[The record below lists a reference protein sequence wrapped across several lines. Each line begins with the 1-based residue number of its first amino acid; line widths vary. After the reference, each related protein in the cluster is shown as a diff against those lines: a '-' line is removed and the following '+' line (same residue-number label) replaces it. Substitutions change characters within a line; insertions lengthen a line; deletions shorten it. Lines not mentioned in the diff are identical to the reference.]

1 MYDSQMSTETKW
13 KEIEIDT
20 NETDILSDKLNIT
33 PLLAKVLLSSG
44 FTLDNIEEIERFI
57 NPKMEEILTYS
68 GISSPEEL
76 EKSIQRIKKAIKNKE
91 KVMINGDPDADGIS
105 GTTIL
110 TAALRHFGLEVEYS
124 FPIRSVEGHGLQIRI
139 IQDAIKN
146 GCSLVITTD
155 CGTKDVEAV
164 DYANEKNIDVI
175 ITDHHIL
182 GKKLPNATAIINP
195 YVNTNP
201 TEVESRYLSGSYVA
215 FKWALAL
222 KDALKSNF
230 PKEIFECLVICA
242 ALGAL
247 SDRISLKKPMNRAV
261 IKLGIDYL
269 NTTKLAGMKALKE
282 ISIPKRSSLTLR
294 AREISRTIAP
304 RMNAPGRIG
313 NPALNIPDSSIV
325 VDLLIAGLSIGPR
338 SDIKKFIEK
347 YKKLLHQD
355 KLIKSNLDINDQV
368 EIVDEVNSQ
377 RKRMTEEIETK
388 IEELLQS
395 INLSEEKVVIV
406 KGQNWNSGV
415 IGIDADRL
423 KDRLMKPAIVMT
435 SLEGSEYLKG
445 SVRSLKS
452 INMYEIMEKTQI
464 AFEQKI
470 GHNPYQ
476 VKVNTQ
482 LGERFVNAFMD
493 THKLVDSPFTKMIL
507 INGKNY

>member
-1 MYDSQMSTETKW
+1 MIFEW
-13 KEIEIDT
+13 
-20 NETDILSDKLNIT
+20 
-33 PLLAKVLLSSG
+33 
-44 FTLDNIEEIERFI
+44 FFI
-57 NPKMEEILTYS
+57 
-68 GISSPEEL
+68 
-76 EKSIQRIKKAIKNKE
+76 
-91 KVMINGDPDADGIS
+91 
-105 GTTIL
+105 
-110 TAALRHFGLEVEYS
+110 
-124 FPIRSVEGHGLQIRI
+124 
-139 IQDAIKN
+139 
-146 GCSLVITTD
+146 
-155 CGTKDVEAV
+155 
-164 DYANEKNIDVI
+164 
-175 ITDHHIL
+175 
-182 GKKLPNATAIINP
+182 
-195 YVNTNP
+195 
-201 TEVESRYLSGSYVA
+201 
-215 FKWALAL
+215 
-222 KDALKSNF
+222 
-230 PKEIFECLVICA
+230 IFECLVICA

-482 LGERFVNAFMD
+482 LGERFVNAFGGHAQACGFTIHKND
-493 THKLVDSPFTKMIL
+493 IDQWEELLKIEVNKIPPENFDFNVETIKQLSFYQVNHKLLSELDTLAPYGEGFDYPIFKLCNIKIDTPKAFGNQFQSELTPHIEFKVKHEQNKKQAKDHFLKATGYSLNNLFHKVVTKKNDFYDIVFTIDYPFKRT
-507 INGKNY
+507 GKKTYPQLLVIDIKKSSEK